1 VARPQIGDTPN
12 SAREAYRMSVGSVLI
27 GLQASG
33 RADGVTSEEF
43 LAPLNIRPG
52 EVEATRADGGPWAA
66 GMVYFAVVRYGDLS
80 RVDTSA
86 DPGRYDL
93 HSPATQRVDR

>member
-1 VARPQIGDTPN
+1 
-12 SAREAYRMSVGSVLI
+12 MSVGSVLI

-33 RADGVTSEEF
+33 RADGVTSDKF
-43 LAPLNIRPG
+43 LAPLHIQPG
-52 EVEATRADGGPWAA
+52 EVAATRADGGPWAA

>member
-1 VARPQIGDTPN
+1 
-12 SAREAYRMSVGSVLI
+12 MSVGSVLI

-33 RADGVTSEEF
+33 RADGETSDEF
-43 LAPLNIRPG
+43 LAPLNIQPG
-52 EVEATRADGGPWAA
+52 EATRADGGPWAA